1 MALLARKRLSI
12 CGVVQGV
19 GFRPFVWRRASSL
32 GLTGWVEND
41 SHGVTVEVQGPA
53 ERVPAFLDGF
63 AAAAPPLAVVERLTR
78 G

>member
-1 MALLARKRLSI
+1 VALLARKRLSI

-53 ERVPAFLDGF
+53 ERVQAFLDGF